1 MEGLPEKVYAIGIL
15 RRAAGYLTPIRD
27 EESGLG
33 MAPLTVL
40 DADGERAMPVFTT
53 REKAERGIRHF
64 MSEEER
70 TENAA
75 GAALTDLG
83 SLLETMADSPAAMPK
98 VDYVG
103 VDMGVGGAYTPI
115 RL

>member
-1 MEGLPEKVYAIGIL
+1 VEELPEKVYTIGIL
-15 RRAAGYLTPIRD
+15 RRAAGYLTSIRD

-53 REKAERGIRHF
+53 REKAERSIARF

-70 TENAA
+70 TGNRA

-83 SLLETMADSPAAMPK
+83 SLLETMADAPAGMPK

-103 VDMGVGGAYTPI
+103 VDMGEGGVYPPI

>member
-1 MEGLPEKVYAIGIL
+1 MEELLEKVYTIGIL

-27 EESGLG
+27 EESGMG

-40 DADGERAMPVFTT
+40 DPDGERAMPVFTT

-64 MSEEER
+64 MSDEER
-70 TENAA
+70 TENPV
-75 GAALTDLG
+75 GAALTDLD
-83 SLLETMADSPAAMPK
+83 SLLKTMGEAPKAVPK
-98 VDYVG
+98 VDYIR
-103 VDMGVGGAYTPI
+103 VDMGEGGQYPLI

>member
-1 MEGLPEKVYAIGIL
+1 MEELPEKVYAIGIL

-53 REKAERGIRHF
+53 REKAERGIRQF

-70 TENAA
+70 TENRV
-75 GAALTDLG
+75 GAALTDLDT
-83 SLLETMADSPAAMPK
+83 LVRTMADTPETMPK
-98 VDYVG
+98 VDYIG
-103 VDMGVGGAYTPI
+103 VDMGVGGVYPPI
-115 RL
+115 RP

>member
-1 MEGLPEKVYAIGIL
+1 MEELPEKVYAIGIL

-53 REKAERGIRHF
+53 REKAERGIRQF

-70 TENAA
+70 TENRV
-75 GAALTDLG
+75 GAALTDLDT
-83 SLLETMADSPAAMPK
+83 LVRTMADSPEAMPK
-98 VDYVG
+98 VDYIG
-103 VDMGVGGAYTPI
+103 VDMGEGGVYPPI
-115 RL
+115 RP

>member
-1 MEGLPEKVYAIGIL
+1 MEELPEKVYAIGIL

-53 REKAERGIRHF
+53 REKAERGIRQF

-70 TENAA
+70 TENRV
-75 GAALTDLG
+75 GAALTDLDT
-83 SLLETMADSPAAMPK
+83 LVRTMADSPEAMRK
-98 VDYVG
+98 VDYIG
-103 VDMGVGGAYTPI
+103 VDMGEGGVYPPI
-115 RL
+115 RP